1 MNRILHTCTM
11 VVCLFGILGSLTVLA
26 ATSTRRG
33 NLQKNETLRGP
44 NVVFFLV
51 DDLGWSDVAC
61 FGSKFHET
69 PSIDW
74 LATQGVRF
82 TDAYA
87 ACHVCS
93 ATRASILTGK
103 YLATLN
109 LCHCDTGCYFCFFL
123 CNRY

>member
-11 VVCLFGILGSLTVLA
+11 VVCLLGILGSLTVLA

-33 NLQKNETLRGP
+33 NLLKNETLRGP

-74 LATQGVRF
+74 LATQGAVLPMPMQPAMCAQRPEQAF
-82 TDAYA
+82 
-87 ACHVCS
+87 
-93 ATRASILTGK
+93 
-103 YLATLN
+103 
-109 LCHCDTGCYFCFFL
+109 
-123 CNRY
+123 